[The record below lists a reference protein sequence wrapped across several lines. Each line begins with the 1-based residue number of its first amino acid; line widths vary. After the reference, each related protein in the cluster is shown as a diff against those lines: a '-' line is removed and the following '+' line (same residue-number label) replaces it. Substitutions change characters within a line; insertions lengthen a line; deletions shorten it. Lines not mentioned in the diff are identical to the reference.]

1 MEEDKSWETPFW
13 ERSESCPS
21 CFVIRKIEETVDVI
35 KNLGPGTSWP
45 EATCGLARKRVV
57 DMREGSECGRM
68 ETDLL

>member
-1 MEEDKSWETPFW
+1 M
-13 ERSESCPS
+13 
-21 CFVIRKIEETVDVI
+21 DVI